1 MGSGAATSPQV
12 PRGRAGCG
20 QARHSRRGG
29 SERGCLQKAR
39 LGVVVLGVIHGP
51 GRNVRMSSAGLSFP
65 RRKVG
70 CSYIIRPSVCGV
82 SSYAQ
87 PPVLAVPVLGHAGSR
102 AWRPLSA
109 SSASRSARAP
119 NPSRARAASTPN
131 QEGCLERCL
140 RCPPPRGAGF
150 AENSLSVFFTR
161 GRACLSVLFGRDV
174 TLQYLAKASWQF
186 SIYL

>member
-1 MGSGAATSPQV
+1 MALGVGSGAATSPQV

-20 QARHSRRGG
+20 QARHCRHGG

-39 LGVVVLGVIHGP
+39 LGLVVLGVIHGP

-65 RRKVG
+65 GRKVG
-70 CSYIIRPSVCGV
+70 RSYIIRPSVCGV

-87 PPVLAVPVLGHAGSR
+87 PPVLAVAVPGSGCAGSR
-102 AWRPLSA
+102 AWRLLSA
-109 SSASRSARAP
+109 SSASRSAGAP
-119 NPSRARAASTPN
+119 NPSRARAASTRN

-150 AENSLSVFFTR
+150 AENSLSVFIQ
-161 GRACLSVLFGRDV
+161 GAVPASPCCLGEM
-174 TLQYLAKASWQF
+174 
-186 SIYL
+186 